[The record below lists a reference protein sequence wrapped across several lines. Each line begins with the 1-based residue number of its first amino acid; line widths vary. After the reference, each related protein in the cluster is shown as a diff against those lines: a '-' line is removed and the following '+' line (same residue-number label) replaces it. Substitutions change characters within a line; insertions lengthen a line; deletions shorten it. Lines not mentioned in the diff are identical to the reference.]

1 MKIIKDKKILS
12 IPVKERK
19 LDRVETDKISIILK
33 IELER
38 HKGFGLSTNQL
49 GLKERACIIK
59 VREDEEP
66 LILINPR
73 IVEVS
78 KDVIIYQ
85 EQCLSIDKTMRNP
98 VKTVRNKSV
107 TVNCDNL
114 GTIEFGPDLEEG
126 KEYKDANE
134 YFSDRGLLE
143 CVCVQHE
150 IDHLNG
156 ILITDK
162 IRRYTTTIV
171 STKKYGRNDRVM
183 VKLPDGTT
191 DFMKYKK
198 AIPMLKYGC
207 EIL

>member
-1 MKIIKDKKILS
+1 MKIVKDKKALS
-12 IPVKERK
+12 IPLEAKELNQREI
-19 LDRVETDKISIILK
+19 DDISSILK
-33 IELER
+33 TELER
-38 HKGFGLSTNQL
+38 HDGFGLSANQL
-49 GLKERACIIK
+49 GLTTRACIIK
-59 VREDEEP
+59 VKDDEEP
-66 LILINPR
+66 LVLINPR

-78 KDVIIYQ
+78 KEMVIYQ
-85 EQCLSIDKTMRNP
+85 EQCLSIDKTMKKP
-98 VKTVRNKSV
+98 VSTMRHKNI

-126 KEYKDANE
+126 KEYKDSNE

-162 IRRYTTTIV
+162 IRRYSKTVTAP
-171 STKKYGRNDRVM
+171 KKYGRNERVM

>member
-1 MKIIKDKKILS
+1 MKIVKDKKILS
-12 IPVKERK
+12 IPLVEKSLTTKEIE
-19 LDRVETDKISIILK
+19 DITTILK

-38 HKGFGLSTNQL
+38 HNGFGLSANQL
-49 GLKERACIIK
+49 GLTTRACIIK

-66 LILINPR
+66 LVLINPR

-78 KDVIIYQ
+78 KEIVIYQ
-85 EQCLSIDKTMRNP
+85 EQCLSIDKTMRKP
-98 VKTVRNKSV
+98 VKTVRNKTV

-114 GTIEFGPDLEEG
+114 GTIEFSPEKEEWP
-126 KEYKDANE
+126 EAKD
-134 YFSDRGLLE
+134 YWSDKGLLE

-162 IRRYTTTIV
+162 KRRYSETVIL
-171 STKKYGRNDRVM
+171 KRKFGRNEKVM
-183 VKLPDGTT
+183 VKLPDGKTE
-191 DFMKYKK
+191 FMKYKK
-198 AIPMLKYGC
+198 ALPLLNYGC